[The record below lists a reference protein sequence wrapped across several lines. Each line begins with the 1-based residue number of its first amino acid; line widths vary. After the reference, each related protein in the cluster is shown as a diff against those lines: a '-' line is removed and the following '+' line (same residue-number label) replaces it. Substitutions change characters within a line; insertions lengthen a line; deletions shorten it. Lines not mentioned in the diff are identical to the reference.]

1 MCVYY
6 YILCII
12 LYYHVLYYLSYPY
25 MKSNAQF
32 TSSQELQRLGT
43 SVVKRKRRCS
53 CKHVN
58 IVHHVAKILCG
69 WWSDPPSHAPSG
81 TSQSTSCTGQR
92 RDPGHDDSRSQGSG
106 QDCWPV
112 RSGQDPVNSNLDVS
126 ISFSQ
131 LATWNWCAKYCEV
144 APLMAERT
152 VISAVQKCALSDLV
166 HQPRDSHYNYH
177 IYHILGSNWQRW
189 SQFGCSAPTLMKP
202 KGPKMSLRMWKV
214 KIRGA
219 TLMRKDR
226 TWLRRFSTSDAG
238 SSEIPEDRWLYCR
251 L

>member
-1 MCVYY
+1 
-6 YILCII
+6 
-12 LYYHVLYYLSYPY
+12 

-32 TSSQELQRLGT
+32 TCSQELQRLGT

-92 RDPGHDDSRSQGSG
+92 RDSGHDGSRSQGSG

-112 RSGQDPVNSNLDVS
+112 RSGHVS

-131 LATWNWCAKYCEV
+131 LATWNWWCAKYCEV
-144 APLMAERT
+144 ASLMAERT
-152 VISAVQKCALSDLV
+152 CTKVCAQWLSAPTQGFTLLPW
-166 HQPRDSHYNYH
+166 H
-177 IYHILGSNWQRW
+177 WQRW

-238 SSEIPEDRWLYCR
+238 SSEIPKDRWLYCR